1 MNKIA
6 ETIFNETG
14 YASSSV
20 NKIYRADKT
29 SNIRYWF
36 YGILLFLVILIFLP
50 WTQNI
55 NASGTV
61 TTLYQSQRP
70 QQINSIIPGRI
81 VKWWVKEGDFVK
93 KGDTILQL
101 ADIKDDYLDP
111 NLVERTQE
119 QLTAKQ
125 QKITFYNQKIAA
137 TESQVLAMRKTLDL
151 KISSLENKLQQL
163 NRKVVSDS
171 AEMLAA
177 EIDHN
182 IALQQLDR
190 AKQMYKDGIIA
201 LVEYERRNNQYNKA
215 LAIMTEKRQKFQNTM
230 QDLVICRIEMNSAR
244 QETADKVFKAA
255 GDIASAKGEVAS
267 TDVDVAKNTNQL
279 ANYTIRGSQRW
290 LIAPQNGQVIK
301 AKRAGINEIV
311 KDGDMIVE
319 IVPNEIDYAAE
330 LFINPM
336 DLVLLQKEQKVRLV
350 FDGFPAI
357 VFSGWPSS
365 SYGTFEGKI
374 IAVETNR
381 GENGKFRILI
391 VPDGKEKKWPPSLKI
406 GTGANGFAL
415 LNNVSIWY
423 ELWRQINGFP
433 PDFYQ
438 TANNQ
443 QGDLKKAK

>member
-1 MNKIA
+1 MNRTGDA
-6 ETIFNETG
+6 IFKETG
-14 YASSSV
+14 YTPTSV
-20 NKIYRADKT
+20 NKIYRADRT

-36 YGILLFLVILIFLP
+36 YGILLFLVIFLFLP

-55 NASGTV
+55 SASGTV

-119 QLTAKQ
+119 QLTAKK

-137 TESQVLAMRKTLDL
+137 TESQVLAMKRGLDL

-163 NRKVVSDS
+163 NRKVLSDS
-171 AEMLAA
+171 AEMIAA
-177 EIDHN
+177 EIDHG

-215 LAIMTEKRQKFQNTM
+215 LAVMTEKRQKFQNTI
-230 QDLVICRIEMNSAR
+230 QDLVICRIEINSER
-244 QETADKVFKAA
+244 QETADKVFKAESE
-255 GDIASAKGEVAS
+255 IASARGEVAA
-267 TDVDVAKNTNQL
+267 TDVDVSKNTNQL
-279 ANYTIRGSQRW
+279 ANYIIRGSQRW

-319 IVPNEIDYAAE
+319 IVPNEINYAAE
-330 LFINPM
+330 LFVNPM
-336 DLVLLQKEQKVRLV
+336 DLVLLQKNQKVRLV

-381 GENGKFRILI
+381 SENGKFRILI
-391 VPDGKEKKWPPSLKI
+391 VPDGTEKVWPATLKI

-415 LNNVSIWY
+415 LNNVSVWY

-438 TANNQ
+438 PTNDQ
-443 QGDLKKAK
+443 KGDLKKAK

>member
-1 MNKIA
+1 MNSTRDTLFK
-6 ETIFNETG
+6 ETG
-14 YASSSV
+14 YIPTSV
-20 NKIYRADKT
+20 DKIYRADKT

-36 YGILLFLVILIFLP
+36 YGILLFLVIFMFLP

-61 TTLYQSQRP
+61 TTLYQSERP

-119 QLTAKQ
+119 QLTAKK

-137 TESQVLAMRKTLDL
+137 TESQVLAMKRGLEL

-163 NRKVVSDS
+163 NRKVLSDS
-171 AEMLAA
+171 AEMIAA
-177 EIDHN
+177 EIDHG

-215 LAIMTEKRQKFQNTM
+215 LAVMTEKRQKFQNTI
-230 QDLVICRIEMNSAR
+230 QDLVICRIEINSAR
-244 QETADKVFKAA
+244 QETADKIFKAESE
-255 GDIASAKGEVAS
+255 IASARSEVAA

-279 ANYTIRGSQRW
+279 ANYIIRGSQRW

-319 IVPNEIDYAAE
+319 IVPNQINYAAE
-330 LFINPM
+330 LFVNPM

-357 VFSGWPSS
+357 VFSGWPST

-381 GENGKFRILI
+381 AENGKFRILI
-391 VPDGKEKKWPPSLKI
+391 VPDGNEKEWPATLKI

-415 LNNVSIWY
+415 LKNVSVWY

-438 TANNQ
+438 PINDQ
-443 QGDLKKAK
+443 KGDLKKAK

>member
-14 YASSSV
+14 YSSLAV
-20 NKIYRADKT
+20 KKIYRADKT
-29 SNIRYWF
+29 SNVRYWF
-36 YGILLFLVILIFLP
+36 YGILLFLIILIFLP

-55 NASGTV
+55 NSSGTV

-93 KGDTILQL
+93 RGDTILQL

-119 QLTAKQ
+119 QLTAKK
-125 QKITFYNQKIAA
+125 QKIIFYNQKIAA
-137 TESQVLAMRKTLDL
+137 TESQVLAMERSLDL

-177 EIDHN
+177 EIDHS
-182 IALQQLDR
+182 IASQQLDR
-190 AKQMYKDGIIA
+190 AKHMFKDGIIA

-215 LAIMTEKRQKFQNTM
+215 LAIMTEKRQKFQNTV

-244 QETADKVFKAA
+244 QETADKIFKAA

-267 TDVDVAKNTNQL
+267 TDVDVSKNTNQL
-279 ANYTIRGSQRW
+279 ANYIIRGSQRW

-330 LFINPM
+330 LYVNPV

-365 SYGTFEGKI
+365 SYGTFQGKI

-381 GENGKFRILI
+381 SENGKFRILV
-391 VPDGKEKKWPPSLKI
+391 VPDGNEKKWPTALKV
-406 GTGANGFAL
+406 GTGVRGFAL
-415 LNNVSIWY
+415 LNNVPIWY
-423 ELWRQINGFP
+423 EFWRQINGFP

-438 TANNQ
+438 PSNNQ